1 MPVDRCTNLAVD
13 RLEARPFV
21 RSFDGSTTSSAV
33 NGSRC
38 DRIRRGEGASK
49 RDSKGQKRDEERRR
63 EREGVK
69 QGTERMV
76 GTEEKEEGARKNG
89 KMREERKDVGNG
101 SRILTNWKAVKPKAQ
116 RRARSPAL
124 ISQREKSIDVGGEAR
139 SGKRRAGSAFL
150 EPK

>member
-1 MPVDRCTNLAVD
+1 MHEFGGGSTRSTP
-13 RLEARPFV
+13 V

-63 EREGVK
+63 ERESEAGDRRD
-69 QGTERMV
+69 GGNGR
-76 GTEEKEEGARKNG
+76 EGG
-89 KMREERKDVGNG
+89 GREEEREDEGREKRRWEWESDPDKLEV
-101 SRILTNWKAVKPKAQ
+101 AVKPKAQ

-124 ISQREKSIDVGGEAR
+124 VSQREKSIDVGGEAR

>member
-1 MPVDRCTNLAVD
+1 MPVDRCTNLAAD

-63 EREGVK
+63 ERAK
-69 QGTERMV
+69 QGTEGMV
-76 GTEEKEEGARKNG
+76 GTEEEESARKNG

>member
-1 MPVDRCTNLAVD
+1 M
-13 RLEARPFV
+13 
-21 RSFDGSTTSSAV
+21 

-63 EREGVK
+63 ERAK
-69 QGTERMV
+69 QGTEGMV

-101 SRILTNWKAVKPKAQ
+101 SRILTNWKWPLSQ
-116 RRARSPAL
+116 RRR
-124 ISQREKSIDVGGEAR
+124 GGPGVPR
-139 SGKRRAGSAFL
+139 WFRKGKRASMLEERRDRERDERARHF
-150 EPK
+150 